1 VKFREWGRRVRLGA
15 ASSSA
20 PYWRSCSCWRRPA
33 APPPRPRQSPLRQR
47 VHIHVLDF
55 SDFEVDTGA
64 FKADLYLTFHCSR
77 ECDPHFDFRN
87 GTVVS
92 SQVRRDTG
100 TEKEYRVRVELQE
113 QRVNLRRFP
122 FTQGTLP
129 LEVEDDLLD
138 EAHMVFE
145 VEPGSAID
153 TELHLPGFELDQE
166 VQAKVR
172 SHRIGATTYSS
183 VVFEVSYRSHR
194 FSVAIKDLLPLALL
208 SLAGLLS
215 FSIDPEDTADRV
227 LVTISA
233 LLALAFFGSSLTGK
247 APHTDYLTLA
257 DAYVISSLIL
267 LTAGLA
273 GLIYIYDGRRQWDE
287 VKALRVN
294 RRFKRL
300 AFAMWV
306 AARPRSPW
314 SSPRSLT
321 GNG

>member
-1 VKFREWGRRVRLGA
+1 VSRPGRRGIYLGALLAVVLALAPAGA
-15 ASSSA
+15 ASA
-20 PYWRSCSCWRRPA
+20 DQATPE
-33 APPPRPRQSPLRQR
+33 PLHQR
-47 VHIHVLDF
+47 VHIYVLDF
-55 SDFEVDTGA
+55 SDFDVASGA

-77 ECDPHFDFRN
+77 DCDPHFDFRN
-87 GTVVS
+87 GTVIS
-92 SQVRRDTG
+92 SQIRRDTG

-129 LEVEDDLLD
+129 LELEDDLLD

-145 VEPGSAID
+145 VDPGSSLD
-153 TELHLPGFELDQE
+153 TELHLPGFELDHE
-166 VQAKVR
+166 IQATVR
-172 SHRIGATTYSS
+172 SHRAGTAAPYSS

-257 DAYVISSLIL
+257 DAYVIMSLVL

-273 GLIYIYDGRRQWDE
+273 GLIFIYDGRRQWDAA
-287 VKALRVN
+287 KAMRVN
-294 RRFKRL
+294 ATFKRV
-300 AFAMWV
+300 AFALWLAAQAAFALVV
-306 AARPRSPW
+306 A
-314 SSPRSLT
+314 T
-321 GNG
+321 

>member
-1 VKFREWGRRVRLGA
+1 MAAVLALAPAGA
-15 ASSSA
+15 AGA
-20 PYWRSCSCWRRPA
+20 QQA
-33 APPPRPRQSPLRQR
+33 GQEPLHER
-47 VHIHVLDF
+47 VHVYVLDF
-55 SDFEVDTGA
+55 SDFDVATGR
-64 FKADLYLTFHCSR
+64 FRADMYLTFHCSR

-87 GTVVS
+87 GTVLS

-129 LEVEDDLLD
+129 FELEDDLLD
-138 EAHMVFE
+138 DAHMVFE
-145 VEPGSAID
+145 ADPGSAID
-153 TELHLPGFELDQE
+153 TELHLPGFEVDRE
-166 VQAKVR
+166 VQATVR
-172 SHRIGATTYSS
+172 NHGTGVGGASYSS

-194 FSVAIKDLLPLALL
+194 VSVVIKDLLPLAVL

-233 LLALAFFGSSLTGK
+233 LLALAFFGSSLTGR

-257 DAYVISSLIL
+257 DAYVIVSLVL

-273 GLIYIYDGRRQWDE
+273 TLIYVYNGRRTWEPDRA
-287 VKALRVN
+287 VWVN
-294 RRFKRL
+294 RTFKRVAYVSWAVVQA
-300 AFAMWV
+300 AFV
-306 AARPRSPW
+306 IVI
-314 SSPRSLT
+314 LT
-321 GNG
+321 

>member
-1 VKFREWGRRVRLGA
+1 MSHSWRRGILLGA
-15 ASSSA
+15 LVAVVLALA
-20 PYWRSCSCWRRPA
+20 PAGA
-33 APPPRPRQSPLRQR
+33 AAAADQTAAEPLHQR
-47 VHIHVLDF
+47 VHVYVLDF
-55 SDFEVDTGA
+55 SDFDVATGA
-64 FKADLYLTFHCSR
+64 FKADLYLTFNCSR

-87 GTVVS
+87 GTVIS

-183 VVFEVSYRSHR
+183 VVFAVSYRSHR

-208 SLAGLLS
+208 SLAGILS

-233 LLALAFFGSSLTGK
+233 LLALAFFGSSLTGR

-257 DAYVISSLIL
+257 DAYVITSLVL
-267 LTAGLA
+267 LTGGLA
-273 GLIYIYDGRRQWDE
+273 GLIFIYDGRRQWDD
-287 VKALRVN
+287 VKASGVN
-294 RRFKRL
+294 RTFKRL
-300 AFAMWV
+300 AFALWMAAQLAFLLVV
-306 AARPRSPW
+306 A
-314 SSPRSLT
+314 T
-321 GNG
+321 

>member
-1 VKFREWGRRVRLGA
+1 MALGA
-15 ASSSA
+15 LLAIVLALA
-20 PYWRSCSCWRRPA
+20 PATPA
-33 APPPRPRQSPLRQR
+33 AAQTAGAEPLRER
-47 VHIHVLDF
+47 VQVSVLDF
-55 SDFEVDTGA
+55 SDFDVATGT

-87 GTVVS
+87 GTIES

-100 TEKEYRVRVELQE
+100 TEKEYRVRAQLQE

-129 LEVEDDLLD
+129 MELEDDLLD
-138 EAHMVFE
+138 EAHLVFE

-153 TELHLPGFELDQE
+153 TELHLPGFEIGKD
-166 VQAKVR
+166 VQGTVR
-172 SHRIGATTYSS
+172 THRIGTGSPYSS
-183 VVFEVSYRSHR
+183 IVFEVGYRSHR
-194 FSVAIKDLLPLALL
+194 FSVAVKDLLPLALL

-257 DAYVISSLIL
+257 DGYVISSLVL

-273 GLIYIYDGRRQWDE
+273 GLIYIYDGRRNWDP
-287 VKALRVN
+287 ATLDRVN
-294 RRFKRL
+294 RVFKRVGFGAWIAAQVVFGL
-300 AFAMWV
+300 FV
-306 AARPRSPW
+306 A
-314 SSPRSLT
+314 T
-321 GNG
+321 